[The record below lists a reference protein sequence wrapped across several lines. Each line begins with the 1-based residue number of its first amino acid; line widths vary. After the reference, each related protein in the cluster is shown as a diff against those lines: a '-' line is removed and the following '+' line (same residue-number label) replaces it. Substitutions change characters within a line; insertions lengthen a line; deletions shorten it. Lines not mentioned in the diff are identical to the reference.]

1 MIKKYNVDISSDFNR
16 SIMIPFFES
25 RYYGFD
31 IEGLDNNKRDIL
43 FNPKQLSISGKNK
56 EIDISKATHVEL
68 VYLDDKYDLKALVLY
83 CPTDKRHYFFRVEGP
98 LKLKTQDNYI
108 SSSLDDVISDYETR
122 RQRRKELDNKPG
134 NFEDIRDIDFFENY
148 YGSSIDKQ
156 IDNNSDITRLIF
168 NKNNEFT
175 ADFIRLIERNEIV
188 ISNKES
194 LPSTILTLDTMSRP
208 ELRSDRKDCLLVNF
222 ESGDI
227 EYFIF
232 TSRTKN
238 SLVNHYYL
246 FKKTGDNTFDYVLE
260 NICFN
265 KVFSYK
271 DISHLKFKDVGN
283 NISEALSKTRYE
295 DFYIKYLEFEKDEE
309 VDDIFVNDY
318 EGKIVETLQQ
328 DVSIVEKPLLSDGLI
343 EILNKYGY
351 ELNNELI
358 YFPNF
363 EDFPLGVLGN
373 GYIKI
378 KRNRFINDVELS
390 NQISLKD
397 LNKIS
402 REFKSLLEDK
412 PSSRLVSFEKLVN
425 RIIKVKLNPKNQD
438 QLNLIKEVTSI
449 YNGFGDTDKLYPN
462 NYLSNVYNKF
472 NDWVEEGMPKPE
484 FLKLAETIFD
494 DLDVYITD
502 HARMRINERVANYSD
517 EEQLKLAKVAYE
529 KGEHSMHYFD
539 KDKNIFMCLNYIQN
553 KHLGKTLRLYDGI
566 VFIFSLTPPHGLVT
580 VYPFEQSYNMY
591 IKNRRI

>member
-1 MIKKYNVDISSDFNR
+1 MIKKYNVDISSGFNR

-31 IEGLDNNKRDIL
+31 IEGLDNAKRDIL

-56 EIDISKATHVEL
+56 DIDISKATHVEL

-83 CPTDKRHYFFRVEGP
+83 CPTDKKYYFFRSEGP
-98 LKLKTQDNYI
+98 LKLKIQDNYI

-122 RQRRKELDNKPG
+122 RQKRKELDNKPG
-134 NFEDIRDIDFFENY
+134 DFEVIKDIDFFENY

-156 IDNNSDITRLIF
+156 VDNNSDITRLIF
-168 NKNNEFT
+168 IKNNEFT

-208 ELRSDRKDCLLVNF
+208 ELRSNRKDCLLVNF

-246 FKKTGDNTFDYVLE
+246 FKKTGDTTFDYVLE

-295 DFYIKYLEFEKDEE
+295 DFYLKYLEFEKDEE
-309 VDDIFVNDY
+309 VDDIFANDY

-328 DVSIVEKPLLSDGLI
+328 EVPIEKPLLSDELLS
-343 EILNKYGY
+343 ILQRYDY
-351 ELNNELI
+351 ELNGELI
-358 YFPNF
+358 YFNGF
-363 EDFPLGVLGN
+363 EDFPLASLGN
-373 GYIKI
+373 GFIKI
-378 KRNRFINDVELS
+378 KLNRLVNDVTLT
-390 NQISLKD
+390 NQISSKDINKIDRILKD
-397 LNKIS
+397 L
-402 REFKSLLEDK
+402 LEKK
-412 PSSRLVSFEKLVN
+412 PSTRLVSFEKLVN

-438 QLNLIKEVTSI
+438 QLNLIKEVEDI
-449 YNGFGDTDKLYPN
+449 YKGFGDKDKLYPE
-462 NYLSNVYNKF
+462 NYLNNVYHRF
-472 NDWVEEGMPKPE
+472 EAWVEEGMPKPE
-484 FLKLAETIFD
+484 FLKLAETLPD

-502 HARMRINERVANYSD
+502 HARMRIQERVGSLSD
-517 EEQLKLAKVAYE
+517 EDQLKLAKVAYE
-529 KGEHSMHYFD
+529 KGEHSMHYYET
-539 KDKNIFMCLNYIQN
+539 DKNKFMCLNYIQN
-553 KHLGKTLRLYDGI
+553 KHQGKTLRLYDGI
-566 VFIFSLTPPHGLVT
+566 VYIFSLTPPHGLVT

-591 IKNRRI
+591 MKNRRI